1 MVILDNRL
9 QKDDRPAF
17 KRRYAR
23 ALPAGNAQRAKLFRR
38 VELMKTRLTLILIL
52 VGAFITG
59 SLGPAASQS
68 TTDKKLPEAHL
79 FLHLFKHMASL
90 EKRTESA
97 QQTGQNIDFT
107 RWYEQEAGLNHLQNE
122 AFRSV
127 ASSCLAEVE
136 RLDDQAEEII
146 RQVRVQYPPGQAK
159 QLPPVPA
166 ELLELQ
172 KKRDAT
178 ILRYRD
184 ELMTQLGD
192 ETSVRFKKFVE
203 DKIQPNI
210 RVITPGHSQ
219 ELTPPPGKATP
230 TFIDP
235 KTPINGS
242 LPRTTTN

>member
-1 MVILDNRL
+1 
-9 QKDDRPAF
+9 
-17 KRRYAR
+17 
-23 ALPAGNAQRAKLFRR
+23 
-38 VELMKTRLTLILIL
+38 MKTRLTLILIL
-52 VGAFITG
+52 AGTFIIG

-107 RWYEQEAGLNHLQNE
+107 RWYEQQAGLNHLQNE
-122 AFRSV
+122 AFKSV
-127 ASSCLAEVE
+127 SSACLAEVE

-146 RQVRVQYPPGQAK
+146 RQVRTQYPPGQTK

-172 KKRDAT
+172 KKRDAA
-178 ILRYRD
+178 ILKYRD
-184 ELMTQLGD
+184 ELMAQLGGD
-192 ETSVRFKKFVE
+192 ASVRFRKFVE

-210 RVITPGHSQ
+210 RVLTPGQSQ
-219 ELTPPPGKATP
+219 ELTPPPGKEVP
-230 TFIDP
+230 TFVDP
-235 KTPINGS
+235 KTPITAP